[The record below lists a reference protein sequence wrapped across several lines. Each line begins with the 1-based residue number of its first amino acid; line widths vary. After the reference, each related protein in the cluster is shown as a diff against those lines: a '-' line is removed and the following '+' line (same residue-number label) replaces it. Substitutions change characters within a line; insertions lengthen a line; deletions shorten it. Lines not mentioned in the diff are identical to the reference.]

1 MNRNKFYV
9 DDMETIDP
17 KRVGELH
24 MLILL
29 LLDTSGSM
37 QGTAIRNLQTSVN
50 RFKNDIIT
58 NPKVADIVD
67 ICVMGFN
74 GEPYLIQ
81 NWRPVSEMNEVNLT
95 ATGGTNLTA
104 ALEGAL
110 SKMRER
116 TDQAYQDGVEIRVP
130 WIILISDGYG
140 GDVTEIGKVMRHRN
154 DTKRSKLWF
163 LGAQGYDKETAAKLT
178 DGKCVFELT
187 DEAGYDFTQF
197 FDFMSESIKTVSL
210 SRLGEHIH
218 VDDPT
223 EKPGATIRKANLDD
237 WLND

>member
-1 MNRNKFYV
+1 MNTNKFYV
-9 DDMETIDP
+9 DDMEVVDP
-17 KRVGELH
+17 KRIGELH

-37 QGTAIRNLQTSVN
+37 SGQAIRNLEASVN
-50 RFKNDIIT
+50 RFKNDIMT

-81 NWRPVSEMNEVNLT
+81 NWRPVSEMNDVHLT
-95 ATGGTNLTA
+95 ASGGTNITA

-116 TDQAYQDGVEIRVP
+116 TDQAYNCDVDIRVP
-130 WIILISDGYG
+130 WFILISDGYG
-140 GDVTEIGKVMRHRN
+140 GDVTEIGNVMRNRAKN
-154 DTKRSKLWF
+154 KRSKLWF

-197 FDFMSESIKTVSL
+197 FDFMSESIKTKSL
-210 SRLGEHIH
+210 SRLGETIH